1 MAYPL
6 QTPSQLPSHL
16 RALRQARGWTQA
28 ELGTRLGLSQ
38 TRIAR
43 IEGAPLSVSVQQ
55 LLEVLSALGVR
66 VVLEHVPAPLAMD
79 KAATAARPSAPSPA
93 PAPSSTR
100 AAASQRKRQPE
111 PNW

>member
-16 RALRQARGWTQA
+16 RALRRARGWTQA
-28 ELGTRLGLSQ
+28 ELGARLGLSQ

-55 LLEVLSALGVR
+55 LLEVLAALGVR
-66 VVLEHVPAPLAMD
+66 LALEPL
-79 KAATAARPSAPSPA
+79 SAPVAVTTSATTAQSP
-93 PAPSSTR
+93 TR
-100 AAASQRKRQPE
+100 GAKAQRKRQTE
-111 PNW
+111 ANW

>member
-55 LLEVLSALGVR
+55 LLEVLAALGVR
-66 VVLEHVPAPLAMD
+66 LALEPVAGPVS
-79 KAATAARPSAPSPA
+79 TASPA
-93 PAPSSTR
+93 APPKR
-100 AAASQRKRQPE
+100 GALARRKRQAE